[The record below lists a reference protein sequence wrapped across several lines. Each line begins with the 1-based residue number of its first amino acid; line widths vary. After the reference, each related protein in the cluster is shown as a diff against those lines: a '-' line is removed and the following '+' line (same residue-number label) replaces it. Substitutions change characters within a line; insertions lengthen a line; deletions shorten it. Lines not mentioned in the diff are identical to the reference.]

1 MTDIDVWELCALG
14 VEAKAALTAPEV
26 LVMRA
31 DVLLEICGGR
41 LRFLEKSGR
50 SAGQG
55 GRRDGEV
62 VHNADGSKTVA
73 IQSMASLASFLQGG
87 IK

>member
-1 MTDIDVWELCALG
+1 MNDIDVWELCALG

-31 DVLLEICGGR
+31 DVLLGICGGR
-41 LRFLEKSGR
+41 LRFLEKSRQTAGGR
-50 SAGQG
+50 

-62 VHNADGSKTVA
+62 TRNADGSKTVS
-73 IQSMASLASFLQGG
+73 IGSMASLASFLGG
-87 IK
+87 GMK